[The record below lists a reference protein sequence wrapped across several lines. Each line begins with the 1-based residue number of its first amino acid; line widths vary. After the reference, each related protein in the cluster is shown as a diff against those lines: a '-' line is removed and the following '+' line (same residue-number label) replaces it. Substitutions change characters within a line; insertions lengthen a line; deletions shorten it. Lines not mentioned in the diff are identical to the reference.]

1 MQALFR
7 ALEPNHPR
15 RIIRVFEWKI
25 IRCPETGGSKE
36 ASLRN
41 SARSLIERR
50 AEPLGNLN
58 KGLPSAPRVAY
69 PFMRHVHA
77 HDPQSEHNR
86 AQSQPNRLN
95 QRTSVRNRNKSGPQ
109 PWPFPQLLHLFLF
122 DSPRSAGPQKDRRSC
137 ARDREEECGGGGGGL
152 GLPAPFSSWQKFRAM
167 TTPHSTSMAMP
178 PPTLCLTAH

>member
-7 ALEPNHPR
+7 AEEPNHSR

-25 IRCPETGGSKE
+25 IRCPETGPSKQ

-69 PFMRHVHA
+69 PFLASCACITSHHITS
-77 HDPQSEHNR
+77 HHIT
-86 AQSQPNRLN
+86 SQPL
-95 QRTSVRNRNKSGPQ
+95 
-109 PWPFPQLLHLFLF
+109 
-122 DSPRSAGPQKDRRSC
+122 
-137 ARDREEECGGGGGGL
+137 GGL
-152 GLPAPFSSWQKFRAM
+152 APPLVKKLGGLPLFHPISSTQWGHRQWRPPRTKNQGPGGLPFFQGARLPKLQVGAI
-167 TTPHSTSMAMP
+167 TPAQ
-178 PPTLCLTAH
+178 